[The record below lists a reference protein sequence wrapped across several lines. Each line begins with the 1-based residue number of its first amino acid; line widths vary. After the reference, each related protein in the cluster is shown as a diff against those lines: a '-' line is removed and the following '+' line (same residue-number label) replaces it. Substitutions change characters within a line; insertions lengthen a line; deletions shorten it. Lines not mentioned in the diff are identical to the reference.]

1 MDLGNEQQMNE
12 NLSAASGGRGGSQNQ
27 TGGDS
32 DDIYQSFV
40 QSSQPRGLSAIQR
53 AIQNTVQRTKNY
65 LSQPTNKRGILGSII
80 GGALLGPFGA
90 FIGGS
95 LGQRYGGGIQ
105 NSVTDFLTG
114 GSSPYGDT
122 IPFTNPRFETQFTM
136 PVSKPNIPSLT
147 DGGITTLR
155 NLPGIENQMAD
166 LNIAEKRAYDT
177 LKGIVDAVGS
187 DMLNDQQ
194 KQQLQ
199 ELEQKK
205 NQSGL
210 GSMNFIV

>member
-53 AIQNTVQRTKNY
+53 AIQNTVQSTKNY

-155 NLPGIENQMAD
+155 NLPEIENQMAK
-166 LNIAEKRAYDT
+166 LNTVEQRAYDT
-177 LKGIVDAVGS
+177 LKAANEL

>member
-53 AIQNTVQRTKNY
+53 AIQNTVQSTKNY

-155 NLPGIENQMAD
+155 NLPEIKNQMAK
-166 LNIAEKRAYDT
+166 LNTVEQRAYDT
-177 LKGIVDAVGS
+177 LKAANEL